1 MHQLMQRMRHPVSKK
16 NMRQLLEQLVLQN
29 AAAGKAAVA
38 VRDALI
44 SNGWLDL

>member
-1 MHQLMQRMRHPVSKK
+1 MQKPYV
-16 NMRQLLEQLVLQN
+16 RQLLEQLVLQN
-29 AAAGKAAVA
+29 AAAGKAVVA